1 MFQKKELIETRND
14 NLYPVTP
21 ERLLIYK
28 LLENALR
35 EYETLIKS
43 SNKRKQQSMLRLEE
57 WAFTPRYYHIFSLQ
71 WCCEMITSE
80 PMGLYSAI
88 QGQFK
93 SIKNNPNIKHTRRIK
108 IQK

>member
-35 EYETLIKS
+35 EY
-43 SNKRKQQSMLRLEE
+43 KR
-57 WAFTPRYYHIFSLQ
+57 
-71 WCCEMITSE
+71 
-80 PMGLYSAI
+80 
-88 QGQFK
+88 
-93 SIKNNPNIKHTRRIK
+93 
-108 IQK
+108 